1 MFAKCYILYVVLND
15 DSHVTLD
22 NEAIYILYQL
32 TMYAWEDVTM
42 NVDTNDLWVC
52 KILFLRYF
60 NKFSRKNFWL
70 KKCLLKD

>member
-1 MFAKCYILYVVLND
+1 MISNSAIIEEMFAKYYILYVVLKD

-42 NVDTNDLWVC
+42 NVDTNVLWVC
-52 KILFLRYF
+52 HIFF
-60 NKFSRKNFWL
+60 PWIFQ
-70 KKCLLKD
+70 

>member
-1 MFAKCYILYVVLND
+1 MISNSAIIEEMFAKYYILYVVLND

-42 NVDTNDLWVC
+42 NVDTNVLWVC
-52 KILFLRYF
+52 HIVFPWIF
-60 NKFSRKNFWL
+60 Q
-70 KKCLLKD
+70 